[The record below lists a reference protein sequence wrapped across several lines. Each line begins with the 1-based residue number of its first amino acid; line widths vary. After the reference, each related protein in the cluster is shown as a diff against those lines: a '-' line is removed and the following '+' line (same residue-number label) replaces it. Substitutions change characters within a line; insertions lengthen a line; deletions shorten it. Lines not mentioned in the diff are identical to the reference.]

1 MYDVITI
8 GAATRDVFLVSRA
21 FMLVPLPELGGNLG
35 ECVALG
41 SKIDIDDI
49 VLTTGGGA
57 TNAAVTFAKLGMRVA
72 TITRVGDDEPGRA
85 VLADL
90 ETNHVDT
97 SMVKVVKHGQT
108 GYSTILT
115 AQNGERTILVYRGVS
130 ADQKESDL
138 KTKRL
143 KTRWLYVTSLGGN
156 AEMLMRLVWHAKA
169 DDLAI
174 AFNPG
179 AGEIKL
185 GLRALDQV
193 IRHLS
198 ILILNLEEAQELT
211 KLQTTNVKDLA
222 GKLARP
228 GLTLVITDGPRGT
241 HAFLDDTYWHCG
253 TRSIRSV
260 SRTGAGDAFG
270 SAFVAARMQ
279 GRDMEDA
286 LRIGTANAES
296 VISHFGAKA
305 GIIKSFPSQKVLMS
319 IPLTSDEG
327 YTAQ

>member
-1 MYDVITI
+1 MYDVITV

-35 ECVALG
+35 ECVSLG
-41 SKIDIDDI
+41 SKIDVDDI

-57 TNAAVTFAKLGMRVA
+57 TNAAVTFAKLGFRTA

-85 VLADL
+85 VIADL
-90 ETNHVDT
+90 EAHGVDT
-97 SMVKVVKHGQT
+97 GMVKIVKNGQT
-108 GYSTILT
+108 AYSTILT

-130 ADQKESDL
+130 AEQKEADIKS
-138 KTKRL
+138 KRL
-143 KTRWLYVTSLGGN
+143 ATRWLYVTSLGGN
-156 AEMLMRLVWHAKA
+156 AELLMRLVWHAKS

-179 AGEIKL
+179 QGEIKL
-185 GLRALDQV
+185 GLRALDRI

-198 ILILNLEEAQELT
+198 VLMLNLEEAQELT
-211 KLQTTNVKDLA
+211 KLETTNVKEIA
-222 GKLARP
+222 QKLTRP
-228 GLTLVITDGPRGT
+228 GLTLLITDGANGT
-241 HAFLDDTYWHCG
+241 HAFLDGKYWHCG
-253 TRSIRSV
+253 TRAVRSV

-270 SAFVAARMQ
+270 SAFIAARMQ

-286 LRIGTANAES
+286 LRIGTANAEA

-305 GIIKSFPSQKVLMS
+305 GIISKWPSQKVLMS
-319 IPLTSDEG
+319 IPLTSTEA
-327 YTAQ
+327 YT